1 MTEHPGSGRKLRAY
15 LGLGSNTGDSAGILR
30 RAVDELSTMFDDPR
44 VSSFYRTRPR
54 DDVKQPDFL
63 NAVFSGVTDKEALE
77 VLRIVQILEEKSGR
91 RRDPDRPKGPRTLD
105 IDILLYGDLRIY
117 GPELEIPHPR
127 MRERKFVLVPLLE
140 LDPLVREPA
149 TGIYYGEYAAKLE
162 DQGIYYISL
171 NHYSTTLSW
180 EDRAEGYGSKY
191 GNQRKQ

>member
-1 MTEHPGSGRKLRAY
+1 VGGGQELSVY
-15 LGLGSNTGDSAGILR
+15 LGLGSNTGDSPDILR
-30 RAVDELSTMFDDPR
+30 RAVAELSALFSKSR
-44 VSSFYRTRPR
+44 VSSFFVTRPR
-54 DDVKQPDFL
+54 DDVDQPDFV
-63 NAVFSGVTDKEALE
+63 NAVFSGVTDKRALE
-77 VLRIVQILEEKSGR
+77 VLRIVQILEEKFGR

-105 IDILLYGDLRIY
+105 IDILLYGSLRVHS
-117 GPELEIPHPR
+117 PDLEIPHPR

-140 LDPLVREPA
+140 LDPLLREPE
-149 TGIYYGEYAAKLE
+149 TGIYYGDYAAKLE